1 MKSKWFDLKYKAIK
15 LRQQGSSLRE
25 VEKLLKI
32 PKSTL
37 SGWFKNIELTS
48 EQKQRLKNNLLD
60 NLSKARKN
68 AVIWHNQQKEMRLK
82 TAENEAKNVLSIID
96 MGDKSILELTLA
108 ILYLGEGAKSDH
120 TCIGSSDPLILK
132 FFIKG
137 LIKVYGFDVKR
148 IVSMQEVMMIT
159 KKGQAIRF
167 NSDEVRDMGRAS
179 YGVTGIK
186 LDDDDAVVSIEI
198 VEDKNASI
206 LTITEKGYGKRSSIE
221 DYRLTG
227 RAGKGVINLKVNE
240 KTGDVVSSITVGEK
254 DTFVVSTIKGIVI
267 RTRVRDIRVMGRA
280 TSGVRIIKLDSG
292 DSVSDIA
299 RLDTDED
306 VTDPESLA
314 AYS

>member
-108 ILYLGEGAKSDH
+108 ILYLGAGAKSDH
-120 TCIGSSDPLILK
+120 TCIGSS
-132 FFIKG
+132 
-137 LIKVYGFDVKR
+137 
-148 IVSMQEVMMIT
+148 
-159 KKGQAIRF
+159 
-167 NSDEVRDMGRAS
+167 
-179 YGVTGIK
+179 
-186 LDDDDAVVSIEI
+186 
-198 VEDKNASI
+198 
-206 LTITEKGYGKRSSIE
+206 
-221 DYRLTG
+221 
-227 RAGKGVINLKVNE
+227 
-240 KTGDVVSSITVGEK
+240 
-254 DTFVVSTIKGIVI
+254 
-267 RTRVRDIRVMGRA
+267 
-280 TSGVRIIKLDSG
+280 
-292 DSVSDIA
+292 
-299 RLDTDED
+299 
-306 VTDPESLA
+306 
-314 AYS
+314 

>member
-148 IVSMQEVMMIT
+148 IKCELHLRVDQNPNLVKEYWAKELNLSLSNFYSTSIDKRTAGSKTYPTYNGVCVLQCGNIAIQRRLLSLSRLFCEKVALD
-159 KKGQAIRF
+159 KG
-167 NSDEVRDMGRAS
+167 S
-179 YGVTGIK
+179 
-186 LDDDDAVVSIEI
+186 
-198 VEDKNASI
+198 
-206 LTITEKGYGKRSSIE
+206 
-221 DYRLTG
+221 
-227 RAGKGVINLKVNE
+227 
-240 KTGDVVSSITVGEK
+240 
-254 DTFVVSTIKGIVI
+254 
-267 RTRVRDIRVMGRA
+267 
-280 TSGVRIIKLDSG
+280 
-292 DSVSDIA
+292 
-299 RLDTDED
+299 
-306 VTDPESLA
+306 
-314 AYS
+314 